1 MKKNRDYV
9 FVWKLTRKK
18 NLESNNE
25 IINTKIKEK
34 MRDEKIID
42 KGKKVVVM
50 FFIFGMRLYVV
61 NVFQVLAH

>member
-1 MKKNRDYV
+1 
-9 FVWKLTRKK
+9 
-18 NLESNNE
+18 LESNSE

-50 FFIFGMRLYVV
+50 FFIFRMRLYVV
-61 NVFQVLAH
+61 NVFQVLAHWRVGDGKTHQK